1 MKIYGGR
8 VIYDCKPK
16 EMPNLLKDIET
27 GKVKPAET
35 RPFYTR
41 NGRGTNLCKH

>member
-8 VIYDCKPK
+8 VIYKPK
-16 EMPNLLKDIET
+16 EIPNLLKDIET

-35 RPFYTR
+35 RLFYTR